1 MKHIL
6 IISLVFV
13 AVWQDEILSTTR
25 SKLFSLK
32 GRQSSNKCRIWL
44 MTHKNGGS
52 VWGTEDRIS
61 WENRT
66 KFPWD
71 GNFNEISRWERTPSR
86 RDPKLSTSPFEEQ
99 DSGDRSSIVFSVHS
113 KNFQHIFFVSLPTF
127 WWYFVVRSFRGFD
140 DGFGIFVP
148 HRRTAR
154 WIRDRL
160 SLWLLVCPICV
171 KRNWLTDSIWVY
183 FWCVCGGWIIRA

>member
-6 IISLVFV
+6 IFSLVFV

-86 RDPKLSTSPFEEQ
+86 RQGPKLSTSPFEEQ
-99 DSGDRSSIVFSVHS
+99 DSGDQSSIVFSVHS
-113 KNFQHIFFVSLPTF
+113 KNFQHIFLSLYQLF
-127 WWYFVVRSFRGFD
+127 DDISLFVVFVVLMMGLASSCLIEGQHAGFVTDFRCD
-140 DGFGIFVP
+140 
-148 HRRTAR
+148 
-154 WIRDRL
+154 
-160 SLWLLVCPICV
+160 
-171 KRNWLTDSIWVY
+171 
-183 FWCVCGGWIIRA
+183 FWCVQFV